1 MTSRDIEQLVQPR
14 RIEIGIVEGDAM
26 IIGGAAQVFLN
37 IPGES
42 TPENIPGYDIVRL
55 ARLPGRSE
63 LHVPPSAEVR
73 VREITGDANVFHA
86 SGRVSIG
93 KVGGNLVVVDASR
106 GVLAEVEGDA
116 LLDTTLGA
124 HAEFMVHALASV
136 TLRTHGEINAR
147 FVAQTGQG
155 EIQTRLPLM
164 VEHGR
169 RRNLVGVIGRGDAAV
184 TLNSKYGNITI
195 IAADSDERE
204 HFMNKEFASGNKE
217 REEDGPR
224 TWEDGFGRY
233 RFRTQW
239 DRGPGHAQFHF
250 QGPFTQNDDPDGF
263 GVPFSPD
270 FGFEWEQGR
279 GAHAYGDYEERWDDL
294 RKQAERTTRRAA
306 EHARRYAKRAARH
319 VRDANWDAVERDVM
333 AAVDK
338 AMAELEEALA
348 TIRHKWNKRQSES
361 ESSSFN
367 KGEHRSKAQRVR
379 VEYDKAEDPFDEDS
393 STSSMGTSSTSR
405 SREERDA
412 ERRAILEGLRTG
424 AISIEEAERHLN
436 DLG

>member
-1 MTSRDIEQLVQPR
+1 MASRDIEQPVQPR

-63 LHVPPSAEVR
+63 LNVTYSAEGR

-155 EIQTRLPLM
+155 EIQTRLPVM

-169 RRNLVGVIGRGDAAV
+169 RRNLVGVSGRGDATV

-204 HFMNKEFASGNKE
+204 HFMNKE

-224 TWEDGFGRY
+224 TWEGGFGRY

-263 GVPFSPD
+263 GIPFSPD

-279 GAHAYGDYEERWDDL
+279 GAQAYGDYEEHWDDL
-294 RKQAERTTRRAA
+294 RSQAERTTRRAA

-319 VRDANWDAVERDVM
+319 VRDTNWDAVERDVM

-348 TIRHKWNKRQSES
+348 TIRHKWNKRQAES

-367 KGEHRSKAQRVR
+367 KGEHRSKSQHVR

-405 SREERDA
+405 LREERDA

-424 AISIEEAERHLN
+424 AISIEEAEHRFN

>member
-1 MTSRDIEQLVQPR
+1 
-14 RIEIGIVEGDAM
+14 
-26 IIGGAAQVFLN
+26 
-37 IPGES
+37 
-42 TPENIPGYDIVRL
+42 
-55 ARLPGRSE
+55 
-63 LHVPPSAEVR
+63 
-73 VREITGDANVFHA
+73 VFHT

-106 GVLAEVEGDA
+106 GVFAEVEGDA
-116 LLDTTLGA
+116 LLDTSLGA

-136 TLRTHGEINAR
+136 ILRTHGEINAR
-147 FVAQTGQG
+147 FVAQTSQG

-217 REEDGPR
+217 HEEDGPR
-224 TWEDGFGRY
+224 TWEGGFGRH
-233 RFRTQW
+233 RFRAQW

-250 QGPFTQNDDPDGF
+250 QGPFTLDDDPDGF
-263 GVPFSPD
+263 GMPFSPD

-279 GAHAYGDYEERWDDL
+279 GAHMFGDYEERWEDL

-319 VRDANWDAVERDVM
+319 VRDTNWDAVERDIM

-338 AMAELEEALA
+338 SMAELEEALA
-348 TIRHKWNKRQSES
+348 TIRHKWNKRQGES
-361 ESSSFN
+361 ESTN
-367 KGEHRSKAQRVR
+367 KGEQRSKSQRVR
-379 VEYDKAEDPFDEDS
+379 VEYDKAEDAFDEDS
-393 STSSMGTSSTSR
+393 SASSMGTTSSSR

-412 ERRAILEGLRTG
+412 ERRTILEGLRTG
-424 AISIEEAERHLN
+424 ALSIEEAERRLN
-436 DLG
+436 DLR